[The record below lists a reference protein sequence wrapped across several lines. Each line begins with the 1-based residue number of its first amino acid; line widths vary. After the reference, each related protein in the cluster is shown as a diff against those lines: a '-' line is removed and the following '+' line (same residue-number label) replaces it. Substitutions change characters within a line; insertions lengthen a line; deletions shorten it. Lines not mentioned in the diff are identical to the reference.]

1 MPHKKWRELTQDLQS
16 CSPNKTEANESSP
29 IYAHMATHLRETK
42 RLAKTAEPT
51 MMVSSN
57 IYKAAKLAQVT
68 VGWIRRIRRIRGW
81 QSILTLSVKGNAGM
95 AENQL
100 EHSSLTRAETI

>member
-1 MPHKKWRELTQDLQS
+1 
-16 CSPNKTEANESSP
+16 
-29 IYAHMATHLRETK
+29 MATHLRETK

-68 VGWIRRIRRIRGW
+68 VSWIRRIRGW

>member
-1 MPHKKWRELTQDLQS
+1 
-16 CSPNKTEANESSP
+16 
-29 IYAHMATHLRETK
+29 MATHLRETK

-68 VGWIRRIRRIRGW
+68 VSWIRRIRGW
-81 QSILTLSVKGNAGM
+81 QSILTLSVKGHAGM